1 MLHPS
6 DTSAQQASILSLG
19 TESRAWRLAAS
30 DWARQVW
37 GRVPPRLRPSF
48 VVSVDARVTSV
59 DARVVSVDPRG
70 NWW

>member
-1 MLHPS
+1 VKQQHEVPECEQITL
-6 DTSAQQASILSLG
+6 AQASILSLG

-37 GRVPPRLRPSF
+37 AAYPPRLRPSF
-48 VVSVDARVTSV
+48 VTSV
-59 DARVVSVDPRG
+59 DARVVSVDRRG